1 MKVEIH
7 PSLTDGEYDVDL
19 IKGGSF
25 NKSTVICTGMHTKA
39 SAIGYAIHYLCR
51 ERLDYPNSRVPFFDY
66 EDLSAAQIILED
78 IERQLSRND
87 EV

>member
-51 ERLDYPNSRVPFFDY
+51 ERLDYPSRMPFFSY
-66 EDLSAAQIILED
+66 EDLAAAQIILED
-78 IERQLSRND
+78 MERQLPRN
-87 EV
+87 EAI